1 MEDEKLQK
9 FIGAAIAYISIHP
22 RSKAEIQAYLTKRA
36 LRSHMDESAVVKALE
51 RLTQLRLVDDAAYA
65 RMFVDS
71 RMRSRPKG
79 ERLIRMELKKKGVQS
94 DIIEAVCSEN
104 FASEGDESSEL
115 IQARKA
121 IEKKWRQWQSLPVQ
135 ERKQKVYRFL
145 ASRGFATSAIY
156 KIIDERA

>member
-9 FIGAAIAYISIHP
+9 LIGAAIAYISIHP
-22 RSKAEIQAYLTKRA
+22 RSEAEIRIYLAKRA
-36 LRSHMDESAVVKALE
+36 TRFHMAETAVLEALE

-65 RMFVDS
+65 RMFVES

-94 DIIEAVCSEN
+94 DIIEAICSEN
-104 FASEGDESSEL
+104 FTTEGEESSEL
-115 IQARKA
+115 MQARKA
-121 IEKKWRQWQSLPVQ
+121 IEKKWRQWQSLPIQ

-145 ASRGFATSAIY
+145 ASRGFSSTAIY